1 MVHGG
6 TGRDPG
12 YHAPPV
18 LLRDEQAAA
27 GASAAVRGRLGAQGG
42 GVPPDA
48 DPGPPG
54 RPGHG
59 GLGPLPPA
67 VAGQHAA
74 VPGGQGAVLRRQLL
88 QRRARV
94 RPAQAAAH
102 RARGAVRAHLAGRA
116 GRGLRLRVLQR
127 AAGRPL
133 DHVPDLHRAA
143 AERPAGGADLHQY
156 LRPAAP
162 PAGTV
167 RQARPDPAGDH
178 RRRAPRSAERGPGP
192 EFDARAVEWIGNGD
206 LSSVLANVTLDSLHS
221 PGNATHGFMDFMLMM
236 GVAGYNKADYV
247 DNLDLFHTM
256 EAYFT
261 WYPNGDPGAAGAEG
275 AGA

>member
-6 TGRDPG
+6 AGRDPG
-12 YHAPPV
+12 HHAPPV

-27 GASAAVRGRLGAQGG
+27 GPGAAVRGRVGPQGG
-42 GVPPDA
+42 GLPRDA
-48 DPGPPG
+48 GPGPPG

-88 QRRARV
+88 QRGARV
-94 RPAQAAAH
+94 RAAEAAAD
-102 RARGAVRAHLAGRA
+102 RPRGAVRAHPAGRA
-116 GRGLRLRVLQR
+116 GRGLRLRLLQR

-143 AERPAGGADLHQY
+143 AERPAHRADLHEH
-156 LRPAAP
+156 LRAAAP

-167 RQARPDPAGDH
+167 RQARPDAAGDH
-178 RRRAPRSAERGPGP
+178 RRLAQPAAGGGHRDRAPVAGAGRPAAVRR
-192 EFDARAVEWIGNGD
+192 ARAR
-206 LSSVLANVTLDSLHS
+206 
-221 PGNATHGFMDFMLMM
+221 PGVRRAGGRVDRAT
-236 GVAGYNKADYV
+236 A
-247 DNLDLFHTM
+247 TS
-256 EAYFT
+256 T
-261 WYPNGDPGAAGAEG
+261 AAWPT
-275 AGA
+275 